1 MPTIA
6 VGLQNIAAVM
16 TAIRAEA
23 DRCGAVSR
31 ACLITPALIG
41 VQESDLARLA
51 HRPRDDV
58 HYDGHSLWIGGVD
71 FLVDR

>member
-6 VGLQNIAAVM
+6 VGLQNIAEVM
-16 TAIRAEA
+16 TAIHAEA

-41 VQESDLARLA
+41 VQESDLERLA
-51 HRPRDDV
+51 HCPRAGV
-58 HYDGHSLWIGGVD
+58 HYDGRRLWIGGVD
-71 FLVDR
+71 FSVDR